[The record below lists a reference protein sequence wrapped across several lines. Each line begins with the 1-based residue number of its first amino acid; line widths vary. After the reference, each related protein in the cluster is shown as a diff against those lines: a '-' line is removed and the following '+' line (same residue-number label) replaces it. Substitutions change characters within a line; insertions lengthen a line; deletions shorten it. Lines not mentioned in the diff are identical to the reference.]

1 MIALLLLLLGDPIVR
16 VGDTITY
23 TRGDVACTRLVL
35 GIDTEADGTQTI
47 HLVDGSYAASDLPS
61 DWVVVGSYPADGPP
75 EVLP

>member
-1 MIALLLLLLGDPIVR
+1 MIALLLLLLGDPPVQ

-35 GIDTEADGTQTI
+35 GIDIEPDGTQTI
-47 HLVDGSYAASDLPS
+47 HLVDGSYDAANLPS

-75 EVLP
+75 DVLP